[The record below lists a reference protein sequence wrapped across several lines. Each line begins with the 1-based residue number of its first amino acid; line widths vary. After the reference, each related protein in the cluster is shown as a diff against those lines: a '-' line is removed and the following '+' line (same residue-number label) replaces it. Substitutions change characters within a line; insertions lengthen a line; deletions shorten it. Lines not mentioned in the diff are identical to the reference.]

1 LANIPAARI
10 RTGSLT
16 KHWFYEPFLF
26 CAKKEKSFPVITGKL
41 IKDNRKMS
49 QGRMRNLFPS
59 GTINPVQAAA
69 GLFQS
74 CLQRNSYNLYAAG

>member
-1 LANIPAARI
+1 VAYIPAARI

-16 KHWFYEPFLF
+16 KQWFYEPFLF

-49 QGRMRNLFPS
+49 WPPDEEPS
-59 GTINPVQAAA
+59 SHPAPSTTFRLQPV
-69 GLFQS
+69 
-74 CLQRNSYNLYAAG
+74 